1 MVPGR
6 TYRTVETGRAVAPIA
21 EEDLSHPRNHSRGIG
36 IWLCPALTIFLVI
49 LISILSIS
57 LDLTCLGHFNPPFDP
72 PKTWNDFQNKS
83 FAVGF
88 DLTAGYGTASVAF
101 DNGTIVDVARVEG
114 TSEYSDV
121 LTRLSL
127 KSSAHPTPPYYD
139 CGAQK
144 ADLWRQWQRY
154 FRKRSGS
161 PGSPS
166 AAALSIIISKLK
178 AQTDLFLGPL
188 GPLELAFITVP
199 YLPALYN
206 EDLLDAADHAKV
218 QLLTLPGYIHRSGD
232 QAQWPVSELN
242 TAYAGNGFGLDNQY
256 PPTLEAHQYHD
267 DDDEHS
273 NHTNNSHPKAPW
285 SENVFSTLFTKTA
298 LTAHI
303 LPLSSAAHFYAA
315 DGIAKFTLGLSS
327 LPPSQDSTSPYWHQ
341 IRLALR
347 TALNSYLNR
356 GHNLGRVISYGESAL
371 DEIFTRI
378 LEEEVRDAQS
388 SDEPDRQPLFS
399 SEGPVYAAARGAA
412 LFARLCTR
420 LPRYGSCFPDL
431 RPRMQGW

>member
-1 MVPGR
+1 MFF
-6 TYRTVETGRAVAPIA
+6 TVV
-21 EEDLSHPRNHSRGIG
+21 
-36 IWLCPALTIFLVI
+36 VY
-49 LISILSIS
+49 IS
-57 LDLTCLGHFNPPFDP
+57 LGLTCLGHFNPPFDP
-72 PKTWNDFQNKS
+72 PKTWDDFQNKS

-88 DLTAGYGTASVAF
+88 DLTAGYSTASVAF

-114 TSEYSDV
+114 TSEYNDV

-127 KSSAHPTPPYYD
+127 KSSAHPTYSPHFCIVKLLYLQSHHTRPPYYD

-154 FRKRSGS
+154 FRKRFGS

-166 AAALSIIISKLK
+166 AATLSNIISKLK

-256 PPTLEAHQYHD
+256 SPSLEAHQDHD
-267 DDDEHS
+267 EGDEHS
-273 NHTNNSHPKAPW
+273 NHNNNSHPKTPW
-285 SENVFSTLFTKTA
+285 SENVFSILLTKTA

-315 DGIAKFTLGLSS
+315 DGIVNFTLGLSS

-371 DEIFTRI
+371 DEIFTKI

-399 SEGPVYAAARGAA
+399 SEDPVYAAARGAA
-412 LFARLCTR
+412 LFAKLCTR
-420 LPRYGSCFPDL
+420 LPRHGSCFPDL
-431 RPRMQGW
+431 RPRIQGW